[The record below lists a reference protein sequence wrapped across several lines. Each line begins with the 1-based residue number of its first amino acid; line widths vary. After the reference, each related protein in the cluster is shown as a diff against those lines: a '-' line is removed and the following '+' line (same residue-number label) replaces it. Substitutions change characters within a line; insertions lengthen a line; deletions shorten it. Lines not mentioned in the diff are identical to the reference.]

1 METFRIILGVLGV
14 IILASF
20 IPATAYSFFTS
31 RLIKKESEFKEM
43 LHQLGYSDGKGPAY
57 LPSLQSEY
65 EHRDYYLPV
74 GFATIITIICAITL
88 NFGTQMF
95 HHPELNLI
103 LHGPSIAFIEDL
115 QPGEKDSLFTVMIIA
130 FAFTGSYIW
139 SIQYLFRRLATVD
152 LTPGAYY
159 GVGVRIIFSIFVAL
173 MLYYFLTGGNISNTI
188 DPSSNSSTASVFAS
202 PSMLALYAFVAGMFP
217 QRALQY
223 LKDKI
228 TFTRTNSKLKAD
240 SLPLEM
246 IEGIGLF
253 ERTRFLEVGIDNAQN
268 LAQSNFIE
276 MIIRT
281 PFNPREIIDWIGQAR
296 LYLAFK
302 GDIQLLR
309 SVGIRTIFDLKVIA
323 GTDCEENLQRIAKLS
338 NGIPLEKLQII
349 CKIIEQDDDIV
360 ELQRALTKLV
370 ICKEMQAQNTETSSV
385 FSDTA
390 AST

>member
-103 LHGPSIAFIEDL
+103 LHGPSIAFIEDI

-228 TFTRTNSKLKAD
+228 TFTRTNNKLKAD

-349 CKIIEQDDDIV
+349 CRIIEQDDDIV